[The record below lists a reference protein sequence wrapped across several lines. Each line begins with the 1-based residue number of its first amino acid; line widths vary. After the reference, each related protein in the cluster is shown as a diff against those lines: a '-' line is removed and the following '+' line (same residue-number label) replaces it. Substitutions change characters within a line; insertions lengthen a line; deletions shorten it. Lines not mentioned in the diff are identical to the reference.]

1 MKVQFPSA
9 RTNSN
14 LLAIADLSEKTKSRS
29 EKISETQ
36 RKGDG
41 KAQAAWPFGPT
52 RCVIFRLFFQLQLWQ
67 LNVSGQELNL
77 IVDDS
82 RPNLES
88 QSSSNRLNDAI
99 NIPSDDSSDDEE
111 PDEDDEEPYED
122 AFQDPAPPTSRRS
135 RRALSMTHTEF

>member
-1 MKVQFPSA
+1 M
-9 RTNSN
+9 
-14 LLAIADLSEKTKSRS
+14 
-29 EKISETQ
+29 
-36 RKGDG
+36 
-41 KAQAAWPFGPT
+41 
-52 RCVIFRLFFQLQLWQ
+52 QLWQ

-88 QSSSNRLNDAI
+88 QSSTRSSNRLNDAI

-111 PDEDDEEPYED
+111 PDEDDDEPYED

-135 RRALSMTHTEF
+135 RRALSMSHAEILTFVLGPARQNDKNSKIVGET